1 MKGLVCMEHRLF
13 VYGTLR
19 RGERNHGLLGSS
31 RCEAFLAR
39 APGVL
44 VDTGLGFPAMKEMGA
59 SSGETPGMVCGEIY
73 RVDKATLARID
84 ILEDYHGPGD
94 PRNLYE
100 RVEMKARTDR
110 GEMDVLAYVSDR
122 FRDGAAICFGD
133 WKLHRMLREPHVL
146 YFAYGSCMDDERF
159 KKAGV
164 ADWFRDMVGRGT
176 VHGCN
181 LQFTRQASDGGRAD
195 MVETGGVTEGKLYR
209 IPVEALEG
217 YLYGREGVRLGI
229 YRPAVVPV
237 RLDSGETADAL
248 TFVVVDK
255 RPETAPPEWYMEE
268 ILRGAGG
275 TVSESYYEALLDRFF
290 SFGYQGIGK

>member
-1 MKGLVCMEHRLF
+1 MEHLLF

-19 RGERNHGLLGSS
+19 RGEINHALLGSS
-31 RCEAFLAR
+31 RCESFLAVM
-39 APGVL
+39 PGSL
-44 VDTGLGFPAMKEMGA
+44 YDTGRGYPAMAEGKGEAAGA
-59 SSGETPGMVCGEIY
+59 GIVCGEIY
-73 RVDKATLARID
+73 RVDEETLARID
-84 ILEDYHGPGD
+84 DLEDYYGPGD

-133 WKLHRMLREPHVL
+133 WKLHRMLRESHVL
-146 YFAYGSCMDDERF
+146 YFAYGICMDDERF

-181 LQFTRQASDGGRAD
+181 LQFTRQSSDGGRAD

-237 RLDSGETADAL
+237 RLDSGADAL

-290 SFGYQGIGK
+290 SFGSDTKG